1 MLIVA
6 VITGATLVVT
16 KNKVEEAYQE
26 FLREQ
31 FQNQVVLF
39 YARQEAALASI
50 KQEIFDATNSV
61 RLIAA
66 LEEKE
71 AERFYKDMDHE
82 LRNLTR
88 ASDSEESPFIRF
100 ISIEGVV
107 LEPPESEKGLP
118 SGVNE
123 AVFQERMNEL
133 GAHVGEID
141 DNKLG
146 YFTLDGSDG
155 EARLYQ
161 VVLSPFIDRFNDELL
176 GVLVIGFPMSAQS
189 GMAGSG
195 KSDIKSGLLVGDFL
209 SSSTI
214 PSKYADDLLMLI
226 RDAERNPTSEPPQL
240 EIDSEPHL
248 VFNNSFDTGAGFPP
262 VEHVSLFSLAD
273 SFALLDQ
280 IERTVILLG
289 AVAFIVALGLSL
301 FVSHGMTKPILE
313 LVRGTE
319 EIQRGNFE
327 HRIGIRSMDEIG
339 LLTRS
344 FNEMSAELALK
355 ERLRSVLDK
364 VTDKDVAEQLMKGS
378 VELGGELRDI
388 SVLFCDIRG
397 FTPLTEGMPP
407 AEVINILNE
416 HMTAITKVVH
426 THRGVVDKFVGDEI
440 MVIFGAP
447 RSYGDDTLNAAKCA
461 LAMVGEREKLN
472 DGGQYQIEIGLGLA
486 SGEMVAGN
494 MGSEDR
500 LNYTVLGEQVN
511 LASRL
516 CSTAGPMEVM
526 IDSVME
532 ERLRGIAEVELQRD
546 LMLKGFKGKVTA
558 YSLISVSPEE
568 VHSRV

>member
-176 GVLVIGFPMSAQS
+176 GVLVIGFLMSAQSGMAGS

-226 RDAERNPTSEPPQL
+226 RDAERNPTSEPP
-240 EIDSEPHL
+240 
-248 VFNNSFDTGAGFPP
+248 
-262 VEHVSLFSLAD
+262 
-273 SFALLDQ
+273 
-280 IERTVILLG
+280 
-289 AVAFIVALGLSL
+289 
-301 FVSHGMTKPILE
+301 
-313 LVRGTE
+313 
-319 EIQRGNFE
+319 
-327 HRIGIRSMDEIG
+327 
-339 LLTRS
+339 
-344 FNEMSAELALK
+344 
-355 ERLRSVLDK
+355 
-364 VTDKDVAEQLMKGS
+364 
-378 VELGGELRDI
+378 
-388 SVLFCDIRG
+388 
-397 FTPLTEGMPP
+397 
-407 AEVINILNE
+407 
-416 HMTAITKVVH
+416 
-426 THRGVVDKFVGDEI
+426 
-440 MVIFGAP
+440 
-447 RSYGDDTLNAAKCA
+447 
-461 LAMVGEREKLN
+461 
-472 DGGQYQIEIGLGLA
+472 
-486 SGEMVAGN
+486 
-494 MGSEDR
+494 
-500 LNYTVLGEQVN
+500 
-511 LASRL
+511 
-516 CSTAGPMEVM
+516 
-526 IDSVME
+526 
-532 ERLRGIAEVELQRD
+532 
-546 LMLKGFKGKVTA
+546 
-558 YSLISVSPEE
+558 
-568 VHSRV
+568 